1 MDRTQRIFNV
11 AELANEEKLTLNERA
26 GLRCRLA
33 KKLEDSGE
41 YEAARE
47 LLRPFWPKVGES
59 PEVKGLDKTA
69 EAEVLLRV
77 GALTG
82 WLGSNAGVVGSQEL
96 AKDILSKSLSLFDE
110 AHLASRA
117 EESRVELAYCYFREG
132 ALDEARVL
140 LNEALDRLGDNDE
153 VRAVALLR
161 LAVVEDAATKFN
173 DSLKILL
180 NAAPLFEAS
189 ENHSLKGRYHNHLA
203 HALQSLGSTENR
215 ADYFDRAIVEF
226 TAASF
231 HFEQS
236 HHTRYH
242 AGVENNLGLLL
253 HSLGR
258 FDESHDHLDR
268 ARRLFISLGDNIYAA
283 QVDETRARVFLEQ
296 GRIAKAEEVARHASQ
311 VLERASAH
319 NWLAEALTTQGK
331 ALARLGRTDEAHA
344 TFERA
349 APAAEQAGSLEFAG
363 LAVLTMCEELGSFLG
378 AVRLR
383 DAYVR
388 ADKLLAHSQSP
399 EILARLRHV
408 ARNAV
413 DALSSTEKPDTSAN
427 TNLTTANDGAAAGLP
442 TVEKLILDALQ
453 RYEKQVTFTPEAVEA
468 MDRLFLEDGIQAL
481 AELIKQSIAAAPSDT
496 TISADDVEIVAIR
509 DRAPRGNFAQPWAE
523 FSLKDEL
530 RQPEKRF
537 IELALK
543 AAEGKISI
551 AARLLGLEHNE
562 RLTSI
567 IKSRYPELLAAR
579 TPPISRK
586 RSIIRK
592 PQPKSRRRS

>member
-1 MDRTQRIFNV
+1 MDRTHRILNMP
-11 AELANEEKLTLNERA
+11 ELADEGKLTLSERA

-33 KKLEDSGE
+33 KKLEDSGD
-41 YEAARE
+41 YETARE

-59 PEVKGLDKTA
+59 PEVAGLDRATQ
-69 EAEVLLRV
+69 AEVLLRV

-82 WLGSNAGVVGSQEL
+82 WLGSNVRVGGAQET
-96 AKDILSKSLSLFDE
+96 AKDILSQSSTLFE
-110 AHLASRA
+110 QVGLAHRA
-117 EESRVELAYCYFREG
+117 DESRVELAYCYFREG
-132 ALDEARVL
+132 ALDEARIL
-140 LNEALDRLGDNDE
+140 LKEALDRLGDNDE

-161 LAVVEDAATKFN
+161 LAAVEDASTRFN
-173 DSLKILL
+173 DSLNILI

-215 ADYFDRAIVEF
+215 TDYFDRAIVEF

-236 HHTRYH
+236 HHTHYH
-242 AGVENNLGLLL
+242 ASVENNLGLLL

-258 FDESHDHLDR
+258 FEESHEHLDR
-268 ARRLFISLGDNIYAA
+268 ARRLFINLGDNIYAA
-283 QVDETRARVFLEQ
+283 QVDETRARVLLEQ
-296 GRIAKAEEVARHASQ
+296 GRIAEAEEIARQASH
-311 VLERASAH
+311 VFERASAL

-331 ALARLGRTDEAHA
+331 ALARLGRSSEAHA

-349 APAAEQAGSLEFAG
+349 ATDGEQAGSIEFAG
-363 LAVLTMCEELGSFLG
+363 LALLTMCEELSGFLG
-378 AVRLR
+378 TIGLR
-383 DAYVR
+383 ETYAR
-388 ADKLLAHSQSP
+388 ADQLLARSQSP
-399 EILARLRHV
+399 EILARLRRV
-408 ARNAV
+408 ARHAL
-413 DALSSTEKPDTSAN
+413 DALSAAEKPDTLASTSAN
-427 TNLTTANDGAAAGLP
+427 DSIAAELP
-442 TVEKLILDALQ
+442 TVKNLILDTLR
-453 RYEKQVTFTPEAVEA
+453 RYEKRVTFTPEAMEA
-468 MDRLFLEDGIQAL
+468 MSRLFLVDGVNAL
-481 AELIKQSIAAAPSDT
+481 GELIEQSIAAAPSET
-496 TISADDVEIVAIR
+496 IISADDVEIVAIR
-509 DRAPRGNFAQPWAE
+509 DRTPRGNFAQPWAE

-530 RQPEKRF
+530 HQPERRF

-543 AAEGKISI
+543 AADGKISV

-592 PQPKSRRRS
+592 PQPKSRSRS

>member
-1 MDRTQRIFNV
+1 MDPTHRLFNV
-11 AELANEEKLTLNERA
+11 PELANEGKLSLSERA
-26 GLRCRLA
+26 QVRCRLA
-33 KKLEDSGE
+33 KNLEDSGE

-59 PEVKGLDKTA
+59 PVVTGLDRTTQ
-69 EAEVLLRV
+69 AEVLLRV

-82 WLGSNAGVVGSQEL
+82 WLGSNAKVGGAQET
-96 AKDILSKSLSLFDE
+96 AKDILTKSSSLFEQAGLAHRADE
-110 AHLASRA
+110 A
-117 EESRVELAYCYFREG
+117 RVELAYCYFREG

-140 LNEALDRLGDNDE
+140 LKEALDRLGDDE
-153 VRAVALLR
+153 VRAVALMR
-161 LAVVEDAATKFN
+161 LALVEDASTRFN
-173 DSLKILL
+173 DSLNILI

-189 ENHSLKGRYHNHLA
+189 ENHSLKGRYHNLLA

-236 HHTRYH
+236 HHPHYH
-242 AGVENNLGLLL
+242 AGIENNLGLLL

-258 FDESHDHLDR
+258 FEEAHEHLDR
-268 ARRLFISLGDNIYAA
+268 ARRLFINLGDNIYAA
-283 QVDETRARVFLEQ
+283 QVDETRARVLLEQ
-296 GRIAKAEEVARHASQ
+296 GRIAEAEEVARHASQ
-311 VLERASAH
+311 VFERASAL

-331 ALARLGRTDEAHA
+331 ALARLGRTSEAHA

-363 LAVLTMCEELGSFLG
+363 LALLTMCEELGDFLG
-378 AVRLR
+378 TGGLR
-383 DAYVR
+383 DTYAR
-388 ADKLLAHSQSP
+388 ADELLARSQSP
-399 EILARLRHV
+399 DILARLRCV
-408 ARNAV
+408 ARHALDAFITVENPDLNSVTNSITTNTGNA
-413 DALSSTEKPDTSAN
+413 AE
-427 TNLTTANDGAAAGLP
+427 LP
-442 TVEKLILDALQ
+442 TVEELIRNALR
-453 RYEKQVTFTPEAVEA
+453 RYEKKVTFTPEAVEA
-468 MDRLFLEDGIQAL
+468 MSRLFLVDGVRIL
-481 AELIKQSIAAAPSDT
+481 SELIEQSIAVAPTDT
-496 TISADDVEIVAIR
+496 TVSADDVEIVATR
-509 DRAPRGNFAQPWAE
+509 YSAPRGNFAQPWAE

-543 AAEGKISI
+543 AANGKISV

-579 TPPISRK
+579 TPAIPRK
-586 RSIIRK
+586 RSII
-592 PQPKSRRRS
+592 PKHKR

>member
-1 MDRTQRIFNV
+1 MDQTHRIFTV
-11 AELANEEKLTLNERA
+11 PELADEGKLTLSERA
-26 GLRCRLA
+26 GLRCHLA

-41 YEAARE
+41 YEAARD

-59 PEVKGLDKTA
+59 PEVTGLDRVVA
-69 EAEVLLRV
+69 AEVLLRV

-82 WLGSNAGVVGSQEL
+82 WLGSNAEVGGAQEI
-96 AKDILSKSLSLFDE
+96 AKDILSQSFSLFEQANLAHRADE
-110 AHLASRA
+110 A
-117 EESRVELAYCYFREG
+117 RVELAYCYFREG

-140 LNEALDRLGDNDE
+140 LQEALGRLGDSDE

-161 LAVVEDAATKFN
+161 LAAVEDAATKFN
-173 DSLKILL
+173 DSLKILI

-189 ENHSLKGRYHNHLA
+189 GNHSLKGRYHNHLA

-242 AGVENNLGLLL
+242 AHVENNLGLLL

-258 FDESHDHLDR
+258 FEESHDHLDR
-268 ARRLFISLGDNIYAA
+268 ARQLFISLGDNVYAA
-283 QVDETRARVFLEQ
+283 QVEETRARVLLEQ
-296 GRIAKAEEVARHASQ
+296 GRTAEAEEAARHASH
-311 VLERASAH
+311 VFERANAL

-331 ALARLGRTDEAHA
+331 ALARIGHTSEAHT

-349 APAAEQAGSLEFAG
+349 ASAAEHAGSLEFAG
-363 LAVLTMCEELGSFLG
+363 LALLTMCEELGGFLG
-378 AVRLR
+378 AGGLR
-383 DAYVR
+383 GAYTR
-388 ADKLLAHSQSP
+388 ADQLLARSQSP
-399 EILARLRHV
+399 EILARLRRV
-408 ARNAV
+408 ARSAL
-413 DALSSTEKPDTSAN
+413 DALSAAEKPDTLA
-427 TNLTTANDGAAAGLP
+427 TKHLTTANDGTAVGLP
-442 TVEKLILDALQ
+442 AVKDLIFDALQ
-453 RYEKQVTFTPEAVEA
+453 RFEKQVTFTPEAMEA
-468 MDRLFLEDGIQAL
+468 ISRLFLGDGMHAL
-481 AELIKQSIAAAPSDT
+481 IELIEQSITAAPSDT

-509 DRAPRGNFAQPWAE
+509 DRTPRGNFAQPWAK

-530 RQPEKRF
+530 HQPEKRF

-543 AAEGKISI
+543 AADGKVSV

-579 TPPISRK
+579 TPAIPRK

-592 PQPKSRRRS
+592 PRR

>member
-1 MDRTQRIFNV
+1 MDRTHRILTV
-11 AELANEEKLTLNERA
+11 PELAGEETLTPSERA
-26 GLRCRLA
+26 RLRCRAA
-33 KKLEDSGE
+33 KRLEDSGE
-41 YEAARE
+41 YETARE
-47 LLRPFWPKVGES
+47 LLQPFWPRVGES
-59 PEVKGLDKTA
+59 PDVAGLDQTA
-69 EAEVLLRV
+69 AAEVLLRA

-82 WLGSNAGVVGSQEL
+82 WLGNNAEVGGAQEV
-96 AKDILSKSLSLFDE
+96 AKDIISQSVSLFEQAGLAERADE
-110 AHLASRA
+110 A
-117 EESRVELAYCYFREG
+117 RVELAYCYFREG
-132 ALDEARVL
+132 GLDEARVL
-140 LNEALDRLGDNDE
+140 LQEALERLSESHE

-180 NAAPLFEAS
+180 NAASLFEAS

-203 HALQSLGSTENR
+203 HALQNLGSTENR

-231 HFEQS
+231 HFEQA

-258 FDESHDHLDR
+258 FEESHEHLNR
-268 ARRLFISLGDNIYAA
+268 ARRLFVSLGDNIYAA
-283 QVDETRARVFLEQ
+283 QVDETRARVLLGQ
-296 GRIAKAEEVARHASQ
+296 GRAVEAEEVARHAAD
-311 VLERASAH
+311 VFERANAL
-319 NWLAEALTTQGK
+319 NLLAEALTARGK
-331 ALARLGRTDEAHA
+331 ALARLGRVSEAHT

-349 APAAEQAGSLEFAG
+349 APAAEQAGSLEVAG

-378 AVRLR
+378 AAGLR
-383 DAYVR
+383 DAYTR
-388 ADKLLAHSQSP
+388 ADQLLARSQSP

-408 ARNAV
+408 ARNAL
-413 DALSSTEKPDTSAN
+413 DALSVAEETDTRSI
-427 TNLTTANDGAAAGLP
+427 TRFKELDDDTATGQP
-442 TVEKLILDALQ
+442 TVEKLILNALL
-453 RYEKQVTFTPEAVEA
+453 RHKKQVTFAPEAVEA
-468 MDRLFLEDGIQAL
+468 MSRLFLVDGERTL
-481 AELIKQSIAAAPSDT
+481 SELIEQSIAAAPPDT
-496 TISADDVEIVAIR
+496 IISADDVEVVAIR
-509 DRAPRGNFAQPWAE
+509 DRMPRGNFAQPWAE

-530 RQPEKRF
+530 NLPEKRF

-543 AAEGKISI
+543 AAAGKISV

-579 TPPISRK
+579 TPPIPRR
-586 RSIIRK
+586 RSII
-592 PQPKSRRRS
+592 PKHRR